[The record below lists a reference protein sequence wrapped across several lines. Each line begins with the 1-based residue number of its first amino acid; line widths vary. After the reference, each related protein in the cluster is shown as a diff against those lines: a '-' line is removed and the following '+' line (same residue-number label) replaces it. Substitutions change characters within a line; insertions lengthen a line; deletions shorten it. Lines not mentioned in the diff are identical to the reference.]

1 MVETN
6 VPSKSSDAG
15 HELTDLSP
23 RKIAL
28 FAITLAATIF
38 LVFLVAYALF
48 GYFDNVWLKNQV
60 ALSPLSFIR
69 EPTPEPHLLVRP
81 GNDLKAMRADEDL
94 ILNSYD
100 WVDKE
105 KGVARIPI
113 DRAMEIIAQRGLPT
127 RIPNR
132 DTAAKE
138 NPNNQKKA
146 VKNK

>member
-1 MVETN
+1 MVEAN

-23 RKIAL
+23 KKIGL

-81 GNDLKAMRADEDL
+81 GIELKAMRADEDL

-105 KGVARIPI
+105 KGLVRIPI

-127 RIPNR
+127 PIPNR
-132 DTAAKE
+132 ETAAKG
-138 NPNNQKKA
+138 NPNNQMKA